1 MENLKMFS
9 TTIKMFANTAHLDFS
24 PSDDSLIIFPKDIFI
39 PMSFKFRKVLVFSYM
54 EHNKI

>member
-1 MENLKMFS
+1 MFS

-24 PSDDSLIIFPKDIFI
+24 PSDDSLIMFPKDIFI